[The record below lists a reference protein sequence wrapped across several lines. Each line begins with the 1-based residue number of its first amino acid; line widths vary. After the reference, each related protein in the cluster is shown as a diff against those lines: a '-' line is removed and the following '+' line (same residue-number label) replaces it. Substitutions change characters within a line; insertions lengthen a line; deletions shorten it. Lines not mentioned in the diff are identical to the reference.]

1 MNRDNVAMT
10 LSSELKGQSSSSP
23 PPQPAV
29 PPTVTTPGSIG
40 SVGVAE
46 PILEGLP
53 VGAVYEGPIAKRGL
67 KRKNASTLSVFTA
80 QIDQLFAVEIAAVE
94 DDTRNQK
101 LRAVLS
107 DDPCLRRNHAATATS
122 PEKAQRKKLQL
133 AKSTYVSQ
141 ETKSV
146 SQKLAGTFLFSA

>member
-1 MNRDNVAMT
+1 MNRDNVALT
-10 LSSELKGQSSSSP
+10 FFSKGQSSSPP

-29 PPTVTTPGSIG
+29 PPSVTTPGSIG

-53 VGAVYEGPIAKRGL
+53 VGAVYEGPIANRGL
-67 KRKNASTLSVFTA
+67 KRKNGFTPIVFTE
-80 QIDQLFAVEIAAVE
+80 QMDQLLAVEIAAVE

-101 LRAVLS
+101 LRAALS
-107 DDPCLRRNHAATATS
+107 DDPCVRRNYAATATS
-122 PEKAQRKKLQL
+122 PEKARRKKLQL

-141 ETKSV
+141 KTKSV
-146 SQKLAGTFLFSA
+146 SQKLAGTFFFSA